1 MIGADLYLGVDVGGT
16 FTDLAFFDGDGV
28 LHTYKVPSTPAQPGM
43 STLQGVGEIIKRHRL
58 AASDLARLHHTHG
71 STIAINT
78 LIERRGAATALI
90 TTNGYRDLFELGRLA
105 LPEPMRYDSRRPTP
119 LVPRRLVRE
128 VGGRLD
134 AQGRELEPLD
144 EAAVVS
150 ALLDLRDCGA
160 ESLVV
165 CLMHSY
171 RNPAHERRVGELAA
185 KHVPD
190 LPCDLSYETWPQAR
204 EYERAILTTIN
215 AYVRPNVVGYLDR
228 LVAGTSAL
236 GLAAEPRVI
245 RSNGGMQRA
254 STIRR
259 NPVTSLL
266 SGPAAGVSAA
276 AAVARAAGME
286 AADLVT
292 VDVGGTSVDVG
303 IVRAGQPLLSAEE
316 HISDFPVLTPCI
328 AVSSVGAGGGSM
340 IWLDKLGAL
349 KVGPRSVGAD
359 PGPACYGR
367 GTIPALTDAFLIAG
381 WLADGQRLAGRIP
394 LHLEA
399 ARGAMVP
406 IADGLG
412 LSVEDAADAAIA
424 LAIAVMAAETSGVL
438 AQRGVDA
445 PEFSLVA
452 YGGAG
457 PLVGALLAEA
467 VYIDRVIVPQTPGV
481 LSALGAISAD
491 LEIDLIRPVYSRLSA
506 IEGRDLQAIRKDM
519 ETEADACFREESQEL
534 PIVGRAVFYAA
545 DMRYEGQGF
554 DVSVALHARWLEEG
568 DLAAIAAAFHEAHRR
583 AYGYAKERNPIWL
596 KEVRAHVVGATP
608 KPVGAEVAPGSGAAA
623 FGRRRVRIGGA
634 ACEAS
639 LYRRDDLGAGD
650 TFEGPAVI
658 EQEDTTV
665 LVPAGWLGRLTPSG
679 VLVLDRSGA
688 GTAIAK
694 EAAR

>member
-1 MIGADLYLGVDVGGT
+1 MTLKDLYLGVDVGGT
-16 FTDLAFFDGDGV
+16 FTDLVFFDGDGV
-28 LHTYKVPSTPAQPGM
+28 LHSYKVPSTPDRPGM
-43 STLQGVGEIIKRHRL
+43 STLQGIREIAGLHGL
-58 AASDLARLHHTHG
+58 TASDLARLHHTHG

-90 TTNGYRDLFELGRLA
+90 TTDGYRDLYELGRLA
-105 LPEPMRYDSRRPTP
+105 LPEPMRYDSRRATP
-119 LVPRRLVRE
+119 LTPRRLVRE

-134 AQGRELEPLD
+134 AEGCEMEPLD
-144 EAAVVS
+144 ENSVVAA
-150 ALLDLRDCGA
+150 LHELRDAGA
-160 ESLVV
+160 QSLVV

-171 RNPAHERRVGELAA
+171 RNPAHERRVAELAA
-185 KHVPD
+185 LHVPD
-190 LPCDLSYETWPQAR
+190 LPCDLSCETWPQAR

-215 AYVRPNVVGYLDR
+215 AYVRPNVVGYLDH
-228 LVAGTSAL
+228 LVSGTREL

-286 AADLVT
+286 GADLVT

-340 IWLDKLGAL
+340 IWLDELGAL

-367 GTIPALTDAFLIAG
+367 GTTPALTDAFLLAG
-381 WLADGQRLAGRIP
+381 WLADGQLLAGRIP

-399 ARGAMVP
+399 ARKAMAPV
-406 IADGLG
+406 AEGLG
-412 LSVEDAADAAIA
+412 LSVESAADAAIA

-457 PLVGALLAEA
+457 PLIGALLAEA
-467 VYIDRVIVPQTPGV
+467 VYIDRMILPQAPGV
-481 LSALGAISAD
+481 LSALGAVSAD

-506 IEGRDLQAIRKDM
+506 IQDRDLQVIMQDM

-534 PIVGRAVFYAA
+534 PIIGREIIYAA

-554 DVSVALHARWLEEG
+554 DVSVALDSRWLAQG
-568 DLAAIAAAFHEAHRR
+568 DLAAVAGAFHEAHRR
-583 AYGYAKERNPIWL
+583 TYGYAKELNPIWL
-596 KEVRAHVVGATP
+596 KEVRAHIVGTTP
-608 KPVGAEVAPGSGAAA
+608 KPVGAEVAPGTGAKS
-623 FGRRRVRIGGA
+623 FGTRRVRISGVTYDA
-634 ACEAS
+634 R
-639 LYRRDDLGAGD
+639 LYRRGDLGAGD
-650 TFEGPAVI
+650 TFEGPAII
-658 EQEDTTV
+658 EQQDTTV
-665 LVPAGWLGRLTPSG
+665 LVPPGWVTRQTQSG
-679 VLVLDRSGA
+679 VLVLERPGVA
-688 GTAIAK
+688 TTTMGGIA
-694 EAAR
+694 

>member
-1 MIGADLYLGVDVGGT
+1 MAAEDIYLGVDVGGT
-16 FTDLAFFDGDGV
+16 FTDLVFFDGDGV
-28 LHTYKVPSTPAQPGM
+28 LHSYKVPSTPAQPGL
-43 STLQGVGEIIKRHRL
+43 STLQGISEITRRHGL
-58 AASDLARLHHTHG
+58 AASDLAKLHHTHG

-78 LIERRGAATALI
+78 LIERGGATTALI
-90 TTNGYRDLFELGRLA
+90 TTNGYRDLYELGRLA
-105 LPEPMRYDSRRPTP
+105 LPEPMRYDSRRATP
-119 LVPRRLVRE
+119 LIPRRLVRE

-134 AQGRELEPLD
+134 AQGCEVEPLD
-144 EAAVVS
+144 EASVLR
-150 ALLDLRDCGA
+150 ALLELRDAGA
-160 ESLVV
+160 QSLVV

-171 RNPAHERRVGELAA
+171 RNPTHERRVAELAA
-185 KHVPD
+185 QHVPD
-190 LPCDLSYETWPQAR
+190 LPCDLSCETWPQAR

-215 AYVRPNVVGYLDR
+215 AYVRPNVVEYLDR
-228 LVAGTSAL
+228 LVSGTREL

-286 AADLVT
+286 GADLVT

-340 IWLDKLGAL
+340 IWLDELGAL

-367 GTIPALTDAFLIAG
+367 GTTPALTDAFLIAG
-381 WLADGQRLAGRIP
+381 WLADGQLLAGRIP
-394 LHLEA
+394 LHLDA
-399 ARGAMVP
+399 ARKAMAPV
-406 IADGLG
+406 AEGLG
-412 LSVEDAADAAIA
+412 LSVEAAADAAIA

-457 PLVGALLAEA
+457 PLIGALLAEA
-467 VYIDRVIVPQTPGV
+467 VYIDRMILPQTPGV
-481 LSALGAISAD
+481 LSALGAVSAD

-506 IEGRDLQAIRKDM
+506 IEGRDLQAILEDM
-519 ETEADACFREESQEL
+519 ETEAEACFREESQEL
-534 PIVGRAVFYAA
+534 PIVGREIIYAA

-554 DVSVALHARWLEEG
+554 DVNVALDARWLADG
-568 DLAAIAAAFHEAHRR
+568 DLVSIANAFHEAHRR
-583 AYGYAKERNPIWL
+583 TYGYAKERNPIWL
-596 KEVRAHVVGATP
+596 KEVRAHVVGTTP
-608 KPVGAEVAPGSGAAA
+608 KPVGAEMAPGTGAKP
-623 FGRRRVRIGGA
+623 FGTREVRIGGV

-639 LYRRDDLGAGD
+639 LYHRSELGAGD
-650 TFEGPAVI
+650 TFEGPAVV
-658 EQEDTTV
+658 EQQDTTV
-665 LVPAGWLGRLTPSG
+665 LVPAGWVTRQTRSG
-679 VLVLDRSGA
+679 VLVLERSETATATTRGA
-688 GTAIAK
+688 A
-694 EAAR
+694 